1 MAAAAAAAALYLPLV
16 ILSFTHAPPPPP
28 PRRGLGTSSAL
39 ECPSAWHPHSPAALP
54 PSPPQHPAGPERADC
69 ANEDWALPGCPPQ
82 GWALHACLATS
93 CANVV
98 PPTPPHL
105 GVGCSFHLL
114 VRRYHCPTL
123 PLPHLVSC
131 APICLSVCLYS
142 PRRSILPHIK
152 LPSCPLR
159 PPSEPASLFPAT
171 RLPRP
176 VEAAHRKGAEG
187 RGGRRRKMA
196 PHLCHGSL
204 MPYGQAPQELAGQ
217 ARLHSAPSPLPGPSS
232 R

>member
-1 MAAAAAAAALYLPLV
+1 MPPLPHQGEALVLPLPWSV
-16 ILSFTHAPPPPP
+16 LLPGIPIAQQPCPRPPPSTQLGQREPIVPTRTGPCPAARLRDGHFMPVSPP
-28 PRRGLGTSSAL
+28 PVPMLS
-39 ECPSAWHPHSPAALP
+39 LP
-54 PSPPQHPAGPERADC
+54 PPLT
-69 ANEDWALPGCPPQ
+69 W
-82 GWALHACLATS
+82 
-93 CANVV
+93 
-98 PPTPPHL
+98 